1 MLEPE
6 REWQELKLHLLTRL
20 KKAVVEHDEEELL
33 AAIEDAFREGLDA
46 RKAIFEG
53 LVPGMEEV
61 SRLYEEGVYY
71 IPELLLC
78 AEVLYRGLAVFKE
91 HVEKKDLGIK
101 GTVIIGVVEGDIHDI
116 GKNLVKMMLE
126 GAGFEVI
133 DLGRDVPLR
142 RFLSE
147 HRKVRPDIV
156 CLSTMMTTTLAEM
169 KKVIKELRE
178 RNPRVKIM
186 VGGAPL
192 SDCIARRWGASGYAP
207 NAHQALK
214 KAVEIMLSVKNSC
227 HES

>member
-1 MLEPE
+1 MLEAE
-6 REWQELKLHLLTRL
+6 RERELLARL
-20 KKAVVEHDEEELL
+20 KKAVVEYNEGDLL

-46 RKAIFEG
+46 RRAIFEG

-61 SRLYEEGVYY
+61 SRLYEEEVYY

-78 AEVLYRGLAVFKE
+78 AEVLYRGLSVLKE

-133 DLGRDVPLR
+133 DLGRDVPLHS
-142 RFLSE
+142 FLAE

-169 KKVIKELRE
+169 KKVVKELRK

-192 SDCIARRWGASGYAP
+192 SDCIARRWGVSGYAP
-207 NAHQALK
+207 DAHLALK
-214 KAVEIMLSVKNSC
+214 KAVEIMQSVKENC
-227 HES
+227 ENCDE

>member
-1 MLEPE
+1 MDPE
-6 REWQELKLHLLTRL
+6 QEEKLLSRL
-20 KKAVVEHDEEELL
+20 KEAVVDYNEEELV
-33 AAIEDAFREGLDA
+33 AAIEEAFRHGLDVQ
-46 RKAIFEG
+46 KAIFEG
-53 LVPGMEEV
+53 LAPGIQEV
-61 SRLYEEGVYY
+61 SRLYEEQVYF

-78 AEVLYRGLAVFKE
+78 AEVLYRGLAIFKE
-91 HVEKKDLGIK
+91 HMGKKDLGVR

-133 DLGRDVPLR
+133 DLGRDVPLQ

-169 KKVIKELRE
+169 KKVVKVLQE
-178 RNPRVKIM
+178 RNPRVKVM

-192 SDCIARRWGASGYAP
+192 NEDMARRWGACGYAP

-214 KAVEIMLSVKNSC
+214 KAVEIILSVKNAADASWC
-227 HES
+227 P